1 MTADQ
6 SRRAR
11 EQEEEQQELID
22 VSRRQ
27 FLKVAGVGG
36 LAAALGPALLTACA
50 KGSSSSSSAANIGVS
65 GEGSIKVGVTAP
77 YSGIASFAGVIVNNS
92 LNAAVQQLNAQG
104 GLGGR
109 KIELLLR
116 DTGVDPQNGPKAY
129 TELSNTPGVV
139 GILWCGAGLE
149 QALPQIKRDAFPI
162 VSVFGDLESA
172 GELYPTGDASGR
184 SVFQMIIPGNYAVD
198 TLADYAKNDRGYT
211 SAALLADTVTDPNG
225 LVPKAFRA
233 AMAKQGIAI
242 KGIETFTINDSDYG
256 PQLQRI
262 KAGKPETLWIWG
274 LTANTAAIV
283 KALAAL
289 DASYVDTPTAKGPG
303 WHPHIIGSP
312 GATGDKSWVEL
323 AGDAAKV
330 GTVTAWHVGGL
341 IGLPQFAIAGWM
353 KKYLNKQP
361 TGGEE
366 SPADGL
372 ATLLE
377 GIKKAG
383 STDRAKIVQGIETM
397 GSIKFASIPFSF
409 SPTRHLNKTRDDMIL
424 VTMERGGSGPAATD
438 PPYQLGKEW
447 KEQSLANTAA
457 GPTHLVRP
465 TLEANKRAHPDVM
478 DVVMKQGYG
487 TQCTKHADGTLGKEC
502 KIH

>member
-6 SRRAR
+6 SREQR
-11 EQEEEQQELID
+11 EQEEQEQELID

-50 KGSSSSSSAANIGVS
+50 KGGSSSTSSAANIGVT
-65 GEGSIKVGVTAP
+65 GTGSIKVGVTAP

-92 LNAAVQQLNAQG
+92 LNAAVQQFNSQG

-116 DTGVDPQNGPKAY
+116 DTGVDPQNGPKVY

-149 QALPQIKRDAFPI
+149 QALPQIKRDGFPI

-172 GELYPTGDASGR
+172 GELYPSGQASGR

-198 TLADYAKNDRGYT
+198 TLADYAKNDRGYS

-225 LVPKAFRA
+225 LVPKAFKA
-233 AMAKQGIAI
+233 AMDRAGIAN
-242 KGIETFTINDSDYG
+242 KGIETFALNDSDYG

-262 KAGKPETLWIWG
+262 RAARPESLWIWG

-283 KALAAL
+283 KAL
-289 DASYVDTPTAKGPG
+289 DAIGAGYVDTPTAKGPG

-323 AGDAAKV
+323 AGSAAKV

-341 IGLPQFAIAGWM
+341 IGLPDFAIAGWM

-372 ATLLE
+372 ATLLN

-383 STDRAKIVQGIETM
+383 STDRAKVVEGIETM
-397 GSIKFASIPFSF
+397 GTIKFASIPFSF

-424 VTMERGGSGPAATD
+424 VTMERGGSGPAPTD

-447 KEQSLANTAA
+447 REAFGTTAA
-457 GPTHLVRP
+457 GPSHLVRP
-465 TLEANKRAHPDVM
+465 TLEANKRAHPEVM
-478 DVVMKQGYG
+478 DEVLKQGYG
-487 TQCTKHADGTLGKEC
+487 TQCTKHADGSLGKEC